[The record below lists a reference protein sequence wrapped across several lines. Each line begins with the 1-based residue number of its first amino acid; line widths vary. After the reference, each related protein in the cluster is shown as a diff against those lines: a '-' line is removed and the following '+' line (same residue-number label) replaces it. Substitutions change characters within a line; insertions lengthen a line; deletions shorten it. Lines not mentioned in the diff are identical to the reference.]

1 MTRPRTSLRAF
12 GLLTAL
18 VPGPLAAQGIPM
30 DTASFHW
37 GRYAEA
43 DALLEKTIF
52 RVDVARL
59 RLRFGAETASGLEEL
74 LDGAQ
79 GSEQLADTVAGLAIH
94 TLDAWAGLTF
104 QRNVGFDRFLAG
116 IRDGVKVARD
126 AGLIDPVFARSLS
139 DSLPVWYASLR
150 ERGVRDG
157 DVMMYRIRGD
167 TLRTVF
173 RTVDGQ
179 VLVDQV
185 DTGPQ
190 PRLSVMGGIL
200 APGSDF
206 RKGLLNSLWVAKTPS
221 EQGEG
226 PRVAQRRYAEG

>member
-1 MTRPRTSLRAF
+1 MRHFPVPLAAF
-12 GLLTAL
+12 PLLATL
-18 VPGPLAAQGIPM
+18 FPGPLGAQGITM
-30 DTASFHW
+30 DTASLPT

-59 RLRFGAETASGLEEL
+59 RLRFGSETSQALEAL
-74 LDGAQ
+74 LDGNPR
-79 GSEQLADTVAGLAIH
+79 SDTLADSLAVLAVQ
-94 TLDAWAGLTF
+94 TRNAWAGLTF
-104 QRNVGFDRFLAG
+104 QRDVGFDRFLSG

-139 DSLPVWYASLR
+139 ESLPEWYALVR
-150 ERGVRDG
+150 ERGIRDG
-157 DVMMYRIRGD
+157 DVMMYRIHGD
-167 TLRTVF
+167 TLRTVY
-173 RTVDGQ
+173 RTVDGE

-190 PRLSVMGGIL
+190 PRLSVMGGFF

-206 RKGLLNSLWVAKTPS
+206 RKGLLNSLLT
-221 EQGEG
+221 
-226 PRVAQRRYAEG
+226 R